1 MNEFVKFIAGL
12 GIPGLA
18 LLVAMGVVGF
28 SGAAAITAAL
38 ALLGGPLGMLG
49 GIGALG
55 ALGVFSWKLSQYGF
69 EKVYKATVDELVRK
83 GKTKAEV
90 IREIRGYMIT
100 QSLKEQLIGY
110 IQRHWP
116 CKDS

>member
-12 GIPGLA
+12 GIPGLV
-18 LLVAMGVVGF
+18 LTVAMGVVGF
-28 SGAAAITAAL
+28 SGAAAITSAL

-55 ALGVFSWKLSQYGF
+55 ALGVFSWKLTQYGF
-69 EKVYKATVDELVRK
+69 ERVYKAVVDELRRQ
-83 GKTKAEV
+83 GKTKEEV
-90 IREIRGYMIT
+90 IRTIRGYLIT

-110 IQRHWP
+110 IQEHWSN
-116 CKDS
+116 K